1 MIINILKIISEFIL
15 KLCGFRNSLKYYATS
30 FNLNEDMF
38 FSLYANDVWLHPNVN
53 LPLPDE
59 AILFSFEV
67 NPSFLYAKVQRLPF
81 GCHAF
86 EKFEFDS
93 FWSQYISLL

>member
-1 MIINILKIISEFIL
+1 MKRYVFNKKVRTPPFLSGVQLVIN
-15 KLCGFRNSLKYYATS
+15 A
-30 FNLNEDMF
+30 

-59 AILFSFEV
+59 DILFSFEV